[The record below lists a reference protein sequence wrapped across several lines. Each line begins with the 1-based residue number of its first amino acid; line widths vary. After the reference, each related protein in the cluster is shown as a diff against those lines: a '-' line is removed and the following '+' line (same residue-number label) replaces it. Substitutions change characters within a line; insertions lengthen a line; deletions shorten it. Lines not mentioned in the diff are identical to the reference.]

1 MKLKILTYK
10 SNLCSFGENH
20 LRVVWRGSLALGVIP
35 ALAVFVWRLSMDE
48 PRRYKK
54 DSMKYA
60 KIPYM
65 LILRRYGVSLAA
77 ISITW
82 FIYDFITYV
91 LSLRCE
97 IPVLN
102 NSFIYRYPVSELHIS
117 SFILAV
123 LNPSSLASTRPSS
136 LTSKNLSVHLLSL
149 ANNCCL
155 ALLEAHQI
163 LSLFSVGML

>member
-1 MKLKILTYK
+1 MTFQPLKLKGLTYELI
-10 SNLCSFGENH
+10 LCSFGENH

-35 ALAVFVWRLSMDE
+35 ALAVFIWRLSMDE

-91 LSLRCE
+91 FSLRCE
-97 IPVLN
+97 IP
-102 NSFIYRYPVSELHIS
+102 S
-117 SFILAV
+117 
-123 LNPSSLASTRPSS
+123 
-136 LTSKNLSVHLLSL
+136 
-149 ANNCCL
+149 
-155 ALLEAHQI
+155 
-163 LSLFSVGML
+163 